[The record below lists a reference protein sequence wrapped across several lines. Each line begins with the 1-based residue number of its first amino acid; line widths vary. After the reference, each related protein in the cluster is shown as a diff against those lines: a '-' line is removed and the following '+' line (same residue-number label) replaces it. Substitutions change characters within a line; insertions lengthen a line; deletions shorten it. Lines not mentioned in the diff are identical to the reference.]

1 METLNEWII
10 KAHIAPFWD
19 KINYELLK
27 KIKEVKNGKIHAK
40 RKI

>member
-19 KINYELLK
+19 NFNYELLK
-27 KIKEVKNGKIHAK
+27 KIKEVKNGKLQ
-40 RKI
+40 